1 MSGAS
6 QGLWRV
12 THSVGQAEVGDRQWV
27 IPGDSC
33 KDRRALPG
41 GHSGGRDTSAVAG
54 SGDRDWQQG
63 FICVRRAEGSEIK
76 TGVGRCEHRPAARL
90 TGCNLFA
97 PVCLSS
103 K

>member
-54 SGDRDWQQG
+54 SGDRDWGQRLCEEG
-63 FICVRRAEGSEIK
+63 RGVRDKDRGRA
-76 TGVGRCEHRPAARL
+76 L
-90 TGCNLFA
+90 
-97 PVCLSS
+97 
-103 K
+103 